1 MQSFRQDPLLR
12 GARALLTF
20 LMALTAFVGVALAL
34 LIPIIQIKADSVGE
48 AIGTHGPLATSEFM
62 PALLTVLALL
72 ILMMPLT
79 WRFLRD
85 LRQIVD
91 TVATGDPFVPANATR
106 LRTMAWLSIAIQIV
120 ALLAGAA
127 SVVLERVASSVRA
140 DFDLSIEGI
149 LLPVALFILARVF
162 RHGAAM
168 REDLEGTV

>member
-1 MQSFRQDPLLR
+1 
-12 GARALLTF
+12 
-20 LMALTAFVGVALAL
+20 
-34 LIPIIQIKADSVGE
+34 
-48 AIGTHGPLATSEFM
+48 M